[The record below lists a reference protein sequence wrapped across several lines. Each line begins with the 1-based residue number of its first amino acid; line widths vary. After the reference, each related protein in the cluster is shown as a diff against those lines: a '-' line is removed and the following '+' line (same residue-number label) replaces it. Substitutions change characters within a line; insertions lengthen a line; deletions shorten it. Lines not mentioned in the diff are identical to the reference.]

1 MKMKKDYT
9 EEEFEVL
16 TDLQVA
22 EFDYI
27 NNSKKFGALGKAC
40 AYKCVLEA
48 RIEAAKLGLVEYDIL
63 TLETELR
70 DTEEVIKELKKAKE
84 KDIDIDITKEL
95 PF

>member
-1 MKMKKDYT
+1 MRMRKDYT
-9 EEEFEVL
+9 DREFEVL

-27 NNSKKFGALGKAC
+27 NNSKKYNILGKAC

-70 DTEEVIKELKKAKE
+70 DTEEVIKELKKPEE
-84 KDIDIDITKEL
+84 KDIDITKEL
-95 PF
+95 S

>member
-1 MKMKKDYT
+1 MRMRKDYT

-27 NNSKKFGALGKAC
+27 NNSKKYSTLGKAC
-40 AYKCVLEA
+40 SYRSVLEA

-70 DTEEVIKELKKAKE
+70 DTEEVIKELKKPEE
-84 KDIDIDITKEL
+84 KDIDITKEL
-95 PF
+95 S